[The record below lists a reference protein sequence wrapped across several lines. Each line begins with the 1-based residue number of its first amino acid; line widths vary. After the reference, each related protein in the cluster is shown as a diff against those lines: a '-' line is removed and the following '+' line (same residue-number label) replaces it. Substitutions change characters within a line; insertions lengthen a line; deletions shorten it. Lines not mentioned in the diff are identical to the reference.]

1 MCKWIRGSD
10 WFIAITNIGL
20 FFMISK
26 IWDGN
31 NLLFKSIFL
40 IFILSINIYLL
51 WRSKNKGY

>member
-1 MCKWIRGSD
+1 MCKGIRGSD

-31 NLLFKSIFL
+31 NLLFKAIFL